1 MSSFMK
7 SIEDN
12 ESLPR
17 STFICVNSSARGMVP
32 FWGSGDVNAGQV
44 TAGGLSRRI
53 LMNDETAF
61 DVLVKDRAF
70 DEAAVRSERFDRS
83 L

>member
-1 MSSFMK
+1 
-7 SIEDN
+7 
-12 ESLPR
+12 
-17 STFICVNSSARGMVP
+17 MVP